1 MGSLAEK
8 YEQLTQKYEGSAPE
22 ELLRV
27 FIKEQFTGKI
37 ALVSSF
43 GIEAA
48 VLLDMVAK
56 TDAATPVIFLDTKK
70 LFPETIEY
78 RDMLIDH
85 LGLSNV
91 KTYYPDY
98 IDTSRDDPH
107 EDLWQHTPNACC
119 FIRKVK
125 PLKKALKGYE
135 AWITGRKQFQGG
147 LRKNLSQ
154 IEYMEGQI
162 KLNPLALI
170 SAEDI
175 MAEFERRDLPRHPL
189 QDQGYTSVGC
199 MPCTALPADTSD
211 SRSGRWQN
219 SDKTECGIH
228 LGDDGKFYRG

>member
-1 MGSLAEK
+1 MGSVAEK
-8 YEQLTQKYEGSAPE
+8 YEQLKQKYEGSAPE

-27 FIKEQFTGKI
+27 FITEQFTDKI

-43 GIEAA
+43 GVEAA

-56 TDAATPVIFLDTKK
+56 TDRATPVIFLDTKK
-70 LFPETIEY
+70 LFPETIDY
-78 RDMLIDH
+78 RDMLIDR
-85 LGLSNV
+85 LGLTNV

-98 IDTSRDDPH
+98 IDTSRDDPN
-107 EDLWQHTPNACC
+107 EDLWQSNPNACC

-125 PLKKALKGYE
+125 PLKKALKGYD
-135 AWITGRKQFQGG
+135 AWVTGRKQFQGG
-147 LRKNLSQ
+147 LRKSLSQ

-162 KLNPLALI
+162 KLNPLALV

-175 MAEFERRDLPRHPL
+175 MAEFKRRDLPRHPL

-199 MPCTALPADTSD
+199 IPCTALPLDADD

-228 LGDDGKFYRG
+228 LGEDGKFRRG